1 MLKARFDTFWA
12 KCKNSMFPIELV
24 KQLREESG
32 ISISECKKVLE
43 EAGGNLEKARE
54 LLLSRGKQLAAKKE
68 TREVGEGIIE
78 AYVHATGKTAA
89 MVDIRCET
97 DFVARSEGFKKLA
110 HELAL
115 QAASMA
121 PESVEEL
128 LSQPYIRDPGKTIKD
143 LLTESIAKIGEN
155 IVVKRVSTFKI

>member
-1 MLKARFDTFWA
+1 M
-12 KCKNSMFPIELV
+12 SQIELV

-43 EAGGNLEKARE
+43 EARGNLERARE
-54 LLLSRGKQLAAKKE
+54 LLQQRGKQLAAKKE
-68 TREVGEGIIE
+68 AREVGEGLVE
-78 AYVHATGKTAA
+78 AYAHPTGKTAA
-89 MVDIRCET
+89 MIDLRCET
-97 DFVARSEGFKKLA
+97 DFVAKSEGFKKLA

-155 IVVKRVSTFKI
+155 IVIKRVSRFEI

>member
-1 MLKARFDTFWA
+1 ML
-12 KCKNSMFPIELV
+12 PIELV

-32 ISISECKKVLE
+32 ISVSECKKVLE

-54 LLLSRGKQLAAKKE
+54 LLRARGKQLAAKKAV
-68 TREVGEGIIE
+68 REVGAGIIE
-78 AYVHATGKTAA
+78 AYVHPTCKTAA
-89 MVDIRCET
+89 MIDIRCET

-128 LSQPYIRDPGKTIKD
+128 LFQPYIRDPGKTIKD
-143 LLTESIAKIGEN
+143 MITESIAKIGEN
-155 IVVKRVSTFKI
+155 IVVKRISRFEI

>member
-1 MLKARFDTFWA
+1 
-12 KCKNSMFPIELV
+12 MFPIELV
-24 KQLREESG
+24 RQLREESG

-43 EAGGNLEKARE
+43 EARGNLEKARQ
-54 LLLSRGKQLAAKKE
+54 LLQQRGKQLAAKKGA
-68 TREVGEGIIE
+68 REVGEGVVE
-78 AYVHATGKTAA
+78 VYMHPTGKTAA
-89 MVDIRCET
+89 MIDVRCET

-128 LSQPYIRDPGKTIKD
+128 LSQPYIRDPAKTIQD
-143 LLTESIAKIGEN
+143 LLVESIAKIGEN
-155 IVVKRVSTFKI
+155 IVIKRFSRFEI

>member
-1 MLKARFDTFWA
+1 MFD
-12 KCKNSMFPIELV
+12 IELV

-32 ISISECKKVLE
+32 ISVAECKKVLE
-43 EAGGNLEKARE
+43 EAEGNIGKARE
-54 LLLSRGKQLAAKKE
+54 LLLQRGKQLAAKKE
-68 TREVGEGIIE
+68 AREVGEGTIE
-78 AYVHATGKTAA
+78 AYVHPTGKTAA
-89 MVDIRCET
+89 MVDLRCET
-97 DFVARSEGFKKLA
+97 DFVARSEEFKKLA

-155 IVVKRVSTFKI
+155 IVIKKLSRFEI

>member
-1 MLKARFDTFWA
+1 M
-12 KCKNSMFPIELV
+12 SPIELV

-32 ISISECKKVLE
+32 ISVAECKKVLE
-43 EAGGNLEKARE
+43 EAGGNIGKARE
-54 LLLSRGKQLAAKKE
+54 LLLQRGKQLAAKKE
-68 TREVGEGIIE
+68 AREVGEGLVE
-78 AYVHATGKTAA
+78 AYVHPTGKTAA
-89 MVDIRCET
+89 MIDVRCET
-97 DFVARSEGFKKLA
+97 DFVARSEDFKKLA

-143 LLTESIAKIGEN
+143 LLADSIAKIGEN
-155 IVVKRVSTFKI
+155 IVVKKVVRFEI

>member
-1 MLKARFDTFWA
+1 
-12 KCKNSMFPIELV
+12 MFPIELI

-43 EAGGNLEKARE
+43 EAGGNLEKARA
-54 LLLSRGKQLAAKKE
+54 LLQQRGKQLAAKKE
-68 TREVGEGIIE
+68 AREVGEGLVDS
-78 AYVHATGKTAA
+78 YVHPTGKTAA
-89 MVDIRCET
+89 MIDVRCET

-155 IVVKRVSTFKI
+155 IVIKRVSRFEI

>member
-1 MLKARFDTFWA
+1 
-12 KCKNSMFPIELV
+12 MFPTELV

-54 LLLSRGKQLAAKKE
+54 LLLLRGKQLAAKKE
-68 TREVGEGIIE
+68 AREVGEGIIE
-78 AYVHATGKTAA
+78 AYVHPTGKTAA
-89 MVDIRCET
+89 MIDIRCET
-97 DFVARSEGFKKLA
+97 DFVARSEGFKRFA

-115 QAASMA
+115 QVASMA

-128 LSQPYIRDPGKTIKD
+128 LSQPYIRDPAKTIKD

-155 IVVKRVSTFKI
+155 IVVKRVSRFEI

>member
-1 MLKARFDTFWA
+1 M
-12 KCKNSMFPIELV
+12 SPIELV
-24 KQLREESG
+24 KQLIEESG

-43 EAGGNLEKARE
+43 EARGSVERARE
-54 LLLSRGKQLAAKKE
+54 LLQQRGKQLAAKKE
-68 TREVGEGIIE
+68 AREVGEGLVE
-78 AYVHATGKTAA
+78 AYIHPNGKTAA
-89 MVDIRCET
+89 MIDVRCET
-97 DFVARSEGFKKLA
+97 DFVARSEEFKKLA

-115 QAASMA
+115 QTASMA

-155 IVVKRVSTFKI
+155 IVIKRVSRFEI